1 MQIRNEHEKLF
12 HSLKVTRMAMRALQP
27 IFHVTFPFIF
37 LFSPFS
43 LSSFSLPPFF
53 PLTLTSIFVPS
64 PTSFSSLHSIERAL
78 IGGTVGVEWNMKN
91 ERTNDVHKCFILFNL
106 FY

>member
-37 LFSPFS
+37 LFHPF
-43 LSSFSLPPFF
+43 LLLFTIFF
-53 PLTLTSIFVPS
+53 PFNPHFYVCTITYLFLFTTLYRT
-64 PTSFSSLHSIERAL
+64 
-78 IGGTVGVEWNMKN
+78 GTYRRNSRSGVEY
-91 ERTNDVHKCFILFNL
+91 C
-106 FY
+106 